1 MLGAPASLTL
11 LLSIFPFVINHT
23 VLSPAV
29 SAILRRPLKTKLT
42 LWHGFTPS
50 LVLSLITLLGAIV
63 LYLKRA
69 EFRWILAR
77 FDSVYRH
84 GPAWLYDRFMHYL
97 LRVAEWQTE
106 ILQNGKLRLYLIT
119 TFATIALTLGDVLVR
134 NHLIMVKQWG
144 FSFSFLPLFLA
155 TWLLISAYMT
165 IWVRS
170 YLIGLVFLGLFGI
183 GAALFF
189 IVNAAPDVAMT
200 QALIETLIVI
210 IVVLNLYRQPPLP
223 KIVDEKTY
231 SRIINAV
238 IALGIGFSVAVLL
251 IAITQ
256 QPFDDFIG
264 QYFITH
270 SIPSGHGRNVVNVVL
285 IDFRGFDTLG
295 EIIVVAVAAL
305 GIYGLLKSR
314 FRRSGP

>member
-1 MLGAPASLTL
+1 M
-11 LLSIFPFVINHT
+11 
-23 VLSPAV
+23 
-29 SAILRRPLKTKLT
+29 RKL
-42 LWHGFTPS
+42 
-50 LVLSLITLLGAIV
+50 
-63 LYLKRA
+63 
-69 EFRWILAR
+69 
-77 FDSVYRH
+77 
-84 GPAWLYDRFMHYL
+84 
-97 LRVAEWQTE
+97 
-106 ILQNGKLRLYLIT
+106 N
-119 TFATIALTLGDVLVR
+119 
-134 NHLIMVKQWG
+134 
-144 FSFSFLPLFLA
+144 
-155 TWLLISAYMT
+155 
-165 IWVRS
+165 
-170 YLIGLVFLGLFGI
+170 
-183 GAALFF
+183 
-189 IVNAAPDVAMT
+189 
-200 QALIETLIVI
+200 
-210 IVVLNLYRQPPLP
+210 
-223 KIVDEKTY
+223 